1 MISFEYFLMKRK
13 EIEETHILFVF
24 NHSFDYAGR
33 GNFKSGTVLF
43 FLNSFSFFLLPISLQ
58 NILICIHI
66 YTVLKSYLYFFLIR
80 LDCRLLPF
88 LWSVGCGSIQVVL
101 LDPHLF
107 CFIYLF
113 FNFLFSIKSKS

>member
-1 MISFEYFLMKRK
+1 MQG
-13 EIEETHILFVF
+13 EETLKVEQ
-24 NHSFDYAGR
+24 SF
-33 GNFKSGTVLF
+33 F
-43 FLNSFSFFLLPISLQ
+43 FFNSFSFFLLPISLQ

-107 CFIYLF
+107 CFIDLF